1 MPHKHWNLL
10 RFLAVTACLL
20 AATVGVRA
28 QVTRIPLPDNSSF
41 PISEGV
47 WVGDTYYLSGT
58 GDRMAGK
65 PGATTTEEQ
74 TVHALDAIKKA
85 LAAQKLTMGD
95 VVMMHAYLA
104 PDPATGG
111 KCDFAGFMKGYTQ
124 YFGTKEQPNKPA
136 RSAVQVGA
144 LVFPGGL
151 IEIEV
156 MAARAK

>member
-1 MPHKHWNLL
+1 MQRNPRGMVLG
-10 RFLAVTACLL
+10 AVFLL
-20 AATVGVRA
+20 AFCLFAASSSA
-28 QVTRIPLPDNSSF
+28 QVVRVPLPHSDF

-47 WVGDTYYLSGT
+47 WVGTTYYLSGT

-74 TVHALDAIKKA
+74 TEHALTSIQKA
-85 LAAQKLTMGD
+85 LAEQKLTMGD
-95 VVMMHAYLA
+95 VVMMHVYLA

-111 KCDFAGFMKGYTQ
+111 KCDFKGFMKAYTQ
-124 YFGTKEQPNKPA
+124 FFGTKDQPNKPA

-151 IEIEV
+151 VEIEV
-156 MAARAK
+156 IAARSK

>member
-1 MPHKHWNLL
+1 MRRSCAQTVL
-10 RFLAVTACLL
+10 RT
-20 AATVGVRA
+20 AATALLCVPFGSLHA
-28 QVTRIPLPDNSSF
+28 QVVRVPLPHSNF
-41 PISEGV
+41 PIAQGV

-74 TVHALDAIKKA
+74 TMHSLDAIKDA
-85 LAAQKLTMGD
+85 LASQHLTMGD
-95 VVMMHAYLA
+95 VVMMHVYLA

-111 KCDFAGFMKGYTQ
+111 HCDFAGFMKAYSQ
-124 YFGTKEQPNKPA
+124 FFGTKEQPNKPA

-151 IEIEV
+151 VEIEV
-156 MAARAK
+156 IAVRSK